1 MIIFY
6 QVVWS
11 IKGKNGHILL
21 LYWSL
26 LSHPII
32 AHLSV
37 SQRDTYQDGLF
48 LHNSSNTVL
57 FSEFDLC
64 ILLRNLVEDTLNYCT
79 YQVIVF
85 LYLYNPYIH
94 PIRLHGVV
102 KG

>member
-1 MIIFY
+1 MVIFY

-26 LSHPII
+26 LSHPCIVR
-32 AHLSV
+32 LSV
-37 SQRDTYQDGLF
+37 SQCDKYQDGLF
-48 LHNSSNTVL
+48 LHNSSDTVL

-64 ILLRNLVEDTLNYCT
+64 ILLQNLVEDTLTYCT
-79 YQVIVF
+79 YRVIVF

-94 PIRLHGVV
+94 PIRLGGIV